1 MVYDIDKKMRDAF
14 VAQVETHLK
23 KIPTEEMLEAHKEVE
38 EEEFVMD
45 DSDFLI
51 KLKNEHKLC
60 PGFSEKVEVKY
71 NEIQGRYTVAKE
83 EISAGEVIAVEDSN
97 VSFTHYRW
105 MSEQLNNWYMLLQ
118 NTDDL
123 S

>member
-1 MVYDIDKKMRDAF
+1 MVYAIDKKMRDAF

-23 KIPTEEMLEAHKEVE
+23 KIPTEEMLEAHKEKE

-60 PGFSEKVEVKY
+60 PGFSSKVEVKY

-105 MSEQLNNWYMLLQ
+105 MSEHLNNWYM
-118 NTDDL
+118 
-123 S
+123 SSRYR